1 MAPSFDSELLRRW
14 IDAATRSLSRHRAE
28 IDRINVFPV
37 PDGDTGSN
45 MLLTVQAALRALDP
59 ARPPATDGRVPS
71 GDAQADVVPADAVAP
86 GAATPDTGPAGAA
99 DGSDAPAT
107 AAALARGALRG
118 ARGNSGLIL
127 TQLLRGISDELAAR
141 TTSDRRAASAA
152 GGALFAS
159 ALRRSATLARA
170 AVHRPRQGTILTV
183 LEAAA
188 AAATALPEGTPL
200 AETAAVASRAAG
212 EALEAT
218 TGQLPEL
225 ARARVVDA
233 GGMGL
238 VLILDSLAEVLG
250 AA

>member
-14 IDAATRSLSRHRAE
+14 IHAATRSLARHRAE

-45 MLLTVQAALRALDP
+45 MLLTVQAALRALGP
-59 ARPPATDGRVPS
+59 ARTVA
-71 GDAQADVVPADAVAP
+71 GDDRGPDTLPADADARLAIDVDAGLAA
-86 GAATPDTGPAGAA
+86 GAATGPAGSADVGLAGGTDAA
-99 DGSDAPAT
+99 LAGGTDAGAT

-127 TQLLRGISDELAAR
+127 TQLLRGVSDELAAR
-141 TTSDRRAASAA
+141 ASSDRRAASAA

-188 AAATALPEGTPL
+188 SAATALPEGTTL
-200 AETAAVASRAAG
+200 AETATVASRAAG
-212 EALEAT
+212 DAREAT

-225 ARARVVDA
+225 AR
-233 GGMGL
+233 
-238 VLILDSLAEVLG
+238 
-250 AA
+250 